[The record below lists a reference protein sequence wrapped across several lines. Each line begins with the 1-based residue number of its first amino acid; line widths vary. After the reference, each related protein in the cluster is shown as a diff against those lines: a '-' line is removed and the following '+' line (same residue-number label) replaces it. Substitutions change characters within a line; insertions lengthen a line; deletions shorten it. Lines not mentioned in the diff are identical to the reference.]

1 MSGTRAEIRPMFALG
16 SASSE
21 IAYGSKFAWITTQL
35 SKKAVA
41 VLFFPSF
48 SLLTYE
54 HTRSLS
60 QRRLLGGRQAFAR
73 NHTRTCS
80 TASVNV
86 AVSRLLSVS
95 STPVSGCTTVRAQTR
110 TLGVSAAGTAAA
122 GTERLAAGWLSP
134 WIIGTPS

>member
-48 SLLTYE
+48 SLLSYE

-60 QRRLLGGRQAFAR
+60 QRQLLGKGGRHSRATTHAPAR
-73 NHTRTCS
+73 RP
-80 TASVNV
+80 A
-86 AVSRLLSVS
+86 
-95 STPVSGCTTVRAQTR
+95 
-110 TLGVSAAGTAAA
+110 
-122 GTERLAAGWLSP
+122 
-134 WIIGTPS
+134 